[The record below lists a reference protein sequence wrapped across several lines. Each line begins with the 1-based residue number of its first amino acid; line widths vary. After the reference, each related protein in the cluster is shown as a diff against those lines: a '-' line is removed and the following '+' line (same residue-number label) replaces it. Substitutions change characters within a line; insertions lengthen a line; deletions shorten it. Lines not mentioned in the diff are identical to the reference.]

1 MNRIIREPASPPLDL
16 DDNWMTARKE
26 ELIEA
31 YCSNNV
37 IERALTLYLGKR
49 VEGH

>member
-1 MNRIIREPASPPLDL
+1 MTRELTSLALDL
-16 DDNWMTARKE
+16 DEDWTTARKE

-37 IERALTLYLGKR
+37 AGRALIPYLGKR

>member
-1 MNRIIREPASPPLDL
+1 
-16 DDNWMTARKE
+16 MTVRKE

-37 IERALTLYLGKR
+37 VKRALTPYLEKR
-49 VEGH
+49 VEEH

>member
-1 MNRIIREPASPPLDL
+1 
-16 DDNWMTARKE
+16 MTVRKE

-31 YCSNNV
+31 YCSNDT
-37 IERALTLYLGKR
+37 IRRALTPHSGKR